1 MPYITCLCT
10 VCVMIDLMK
19 DWQIFFDEVYE
30 FERREDINFN
40 SGNDLLD
47 EARRSERVKAYD
59 KLIENRC

>member
-1 MPYITCLCT
+1 
-10 VCVMIDLMK
+10 MK